1 MSELKSFIDETFN
14 NLKSKIEEEYNNKIK
29 EHFTKISIDVSNDSY
44 SNEEYG
50 KIDIGKIKHPEGRYI
65 IHQIE
70 FGRDNY
76 DLILDPLQNGHIHM
90 YNQKYNSTVKYKNIK
105 ELFIPGTIL
114 IDNFGE
120 RYIFIKSFS
129 NYNGNLLKYTNEH
142 SPNIKGNPH
151 HTINILKIIDFEY
164 QLIPSKNEYE
174 YPLTNKIIDFVKS
187 QNFPI
192 DNLNILSKTMASIEI
207 FKKVYNELSDKN
219 EEFEDDIEIKYYENK
234 ELENKNKELNQKNNE
249 LLSKI
254 YIQSSQIQDI
264 QSKLDEQL
272 KLNETLCKRLIELK

>member
-14 NLKSKIEEEYNNKIK
+14 NLKSKIDEEYNNKIK
-29 EHFTKISIDVSNDSY
+29 EHFTKISIDVCNDSY
-44 SNEEYG
+44 SKDEYG

-70 FGRDNY
+70 FDIKTTMTESENRDLNR
-76 DLILDPLQNGHIHM
+76 DG
-90 YNQKYNSTVKYKNIK
+90 NQVYKYFGKI
-105 ELFIPGTIL
+105 ELKGALL

-120 RYIFIKSFS
+120 RYVFETWWLS
-129 NYNGNLLKYTNEH
+129 YGNGGSARKYRTW
-142 SPNIKGNPH
+142 SPNTKMPIGYIADYS
-151 HTINILKIIDFEY
+151 TQEILFNMEF

-192 DNLNILSKTMASIEI
+192 DNLNILSKIIASNEI

-219 EEFEDDIEIKYYENK
+219 EEFEDDIEIKYYEIK
-234 ELENKNKELNQKNNE
+234 ELETKNKELNQKNNE

-254 YIQSSQIQDI
+254 DIQSSQIQDI

-272 KLNETLCKRLIELK
+272 KLNETLCKRIIELK